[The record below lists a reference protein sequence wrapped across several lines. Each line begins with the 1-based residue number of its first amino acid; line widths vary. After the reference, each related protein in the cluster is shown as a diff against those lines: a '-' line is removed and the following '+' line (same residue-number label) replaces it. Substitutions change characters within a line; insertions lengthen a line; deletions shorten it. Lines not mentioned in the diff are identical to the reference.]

1 MSCPNGLALTPPS
14 PISLAE
20 EFDIDLSLELLSLFE
35 LGWGMERSRRS
46 MAEEATLEA
55 PRTGEGRLEAVT
67 NRRPPFMR
75 AGMSAGEALMAG
87 SSDEAEEE
95 GVSGSDLR
103 AERREGGS
111 TSRSMEE
118 EVCGGEVEMRG
129 EVGGGGA
136 SR

>member
-1 MSCPNGLALTPPS
+1 
-14 PISLAE
+14 
-20 EFDIDLSLELLSLFE
+20 
-35 LGWGMERSRRS
+35 